1 MLMMRT
7 LLMKAPRHSYWMKT
21 LLCTERGQSDLK
33 RPCVFSLLCTRW
45 QETCRKEYI
54 LTYCFRSPRS
64 IRMHVVFLAQ
74 KEV

>member
-45 QETCRKEYI
+45 QETCRKEPYGYQLLHSQGFVNLCCI
-54 LTYCFRSPRS
+54 
-64 IRMHVVFLAQ
+64 IAAD
-74 KEV
+74 